1 VQEYSAPVTND
12 SKPERREYLSRWLGV
27 QNTREGGRR
36 ETVLVA
42 VPLQSA
48 WSYAGMWISA
58 KSHSRKPACRALRG
72 YALGLAAQNP
82 TSYGPSIELLSNILA
97 VDKKTDRTAVLLKQG
112 WLTYTRREA
121 IVSSGGTPIEYE
133 HTKIGTL
140 SNP

>member
-1 VQEYSAPVTND
+1 VLENFQTVSRSSLLGNWA
-12 SKPERREYLSRWLGV
+12 SGERG
-27 QNTREGGRR
+27 
-36 ETVLVA
+36 
-42 VPLQSA
+42 
-48 WSYAGMWISA
+48 
-58 KSHSRKPACRALRG
+58 SRKPACRALRG
-72 YALGLAAQNP
+72 NALGLAAQNP

-133 HTKIGTL
+133 HTKVGTL

>member
-1 VQEYSAPVTND
+1 
-12 SKPERREYLSRWLGV
+12 
-27 QNTREGGRR
+27 
-36 ETVLVA
+36 
-42 VPLQSA
+42 
-48 WSYAGMWISA
+48 
-58 KSHSRKPACRALRG
+58 
-72 YALGLAAQNP
+72 
-82 TSYGPSIELLSNILA
+82 LA

>member
-1 VQEYSAPVTND
+1 MQGT
-12 SKPERREYLSRWLGV
+12 ERS
-27 QNTREGGRR
+27 
-36 ETVLVA
+36 
-42 VPLQSA
+42 S
-48 WSYAGMWISA
+48 S
-58 KSHSRKPACRALRG
+58 
-72 YALGLAAQNP
+72 GLAAQNS